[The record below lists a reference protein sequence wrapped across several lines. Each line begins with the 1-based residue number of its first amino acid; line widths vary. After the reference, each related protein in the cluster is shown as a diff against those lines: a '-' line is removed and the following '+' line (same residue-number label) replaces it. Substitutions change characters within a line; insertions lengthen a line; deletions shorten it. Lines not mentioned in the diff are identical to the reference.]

1 MKNEKGE
8 DMLKDIVTAQKKL
21 FIPGAHTELRA
32 QKNRTR
38 RVTSV
43 KGNLMGN
50 SRTEESG
57 VSARVRKNGVYG
69 FSSMAELSEEAA
81 KAVLEAASENAVF
94 MDKHVGKSD
103 PELPIIT
110 GNKVEEYFDIPETD
124 QKVYID
130 FVKELENY
138 VTKKYPNLASRT
150 FVAMEETFEKDLVT
164 SDGVDSHIVLPRSYV
179 YVIFNAETK
188 DGMPIELFKAIGGE
202 GIFTKNFPNME
213 EAHSAADEVYEN
225 IMAKREGVYADAGEK
240 TVILGGEMTGMLAHE
255 AVGHTVEADLVRGGS
270 IAGHKLNQRVGSD
283 LVNLTDFAHT
293 AFGERVPL
301 PVFADDEGTPAVDCE
316 LIKNGILVGYMNNRE
331 TAEMFNMAPTG
342 NARGFTFSDEPLI
355 RMRNTVVHPGK
366 DKLEDMIAS
375 IDDGYYLVDSGN
387 GQADTTGEFMFGVTQ
402 GYEIKNGKL
411 GKALLDTT
419 VSGVAF
425 DMLQTVDMVSDNL
438 VWSSSGY
445 CGKKQPM
452 PTSMG
457 GPELRCRITIGGR

>member
-1 MKNEKGE
+1 
-8 DMLKDIVTAQKKL
+8 MLRDIVTAQKSL

-38 RVTSV
+38 RVVSV

-50 SRTEESG
+50 SRVEESG

-81 KAVLEAASENAVF
+81 KAVLSAASENAVF
-94 MDKHVGKSD
+94 MDKHAGKND
-103 PELPIIT
+103 GDLPVIS
-110 GNKVEEYFDIPETD
+110 GNKAEELVDLPETD

-130 FVKELENY
+130 FVKNLDDY

-164 SDGVDSHIVLPRSYV
+164 SDGIDSHIILPRSYV
-179 YVIFNAETK
+179 YVILNAETK
-188 DGMPIELFKAIGGE
+188 DGMPVELSKAIGGE
-202 GIFTKNFPNME
+202 GIFTSNFMNME
-213 EAHSAADEVYEN
+213 EAYRTADELYES
-225 IMAKREGVYADAGEK
+225 IMQKREGVYADAGEK
-240 TVILGGEMTGMLAHE
+240 TVILGGMMTGMLAHE

-270 IAGHKLNQRVGSD
+270 VAGPNLNKRVGSE

-301 PVFADDEGTPAVDCE
+301 PVFADDEGTPAVDCG
-316 LIKNGILVGYMNNRE
+316 LIKDGILIGYMNNRE
-331 TAEMFNMAPTG
+331 TAEIFNMAPTG

-375 IDDGYYLVDSGN
+375 IDDGYYLIDSGN

-425 DMLQTVDMVSDNL
+425 DMLKTVDMVSDNL
-438 VWSSSGY
+438 TWSSSGY